1 MGRINKRR
9 NYKFS
14 DEGMM
19 KMTFGTEDR
28 MQPDVVHI
36 SGNVWVKF
44 NGESE
49 CEKLLNGIRSSVK
62 SEINEWLRVHDIFSN
77 KIIFD
82 FSIVTTNITKGV
94 KKRLTVDVYLRRK
107 CDKSLIEMRNC
118 AESGIRPIMRRM
130 LSKLERVGFEQCSG
144 KKS

>member
-1 MGRINKRR
+1 MGRVNKRR

-107 CDKSLIEMRNC
+107 CDKSLIEMRNR

-130 LSKLERVGFEQCSG
+130 LSKLESAGFEQCSG